1 MKALNIKFKGVKGG
15 GGTSPL
21 APSAPEEEKDIEEI
35 SKWCDKLEAKLERFR
50 HLRKKKK

>member
-1 MKALNIKFKGVKGG
+1 MKQKRNKKVKNDYNEG
-15 GGTSPL
+15 PL